1 MKFKIACPHCSH
13 SLSLSDPK
21 PGKYKPKC
29 TACGTQ
35 FAIVVDA
42 GEPPKIRVGKLTNQ
56 ASNPTPEVAQADAT
70 QAESTQAEAKPQ
82 PQKPVEPSATST
94 KSPNSLPFDATLLNA
109 PSDIAQTVDC
119 SLTVGDPPISA
130 IARDSRLDETISPDV
145 HATVGLA
152 VEASANSSS
161 KPTGFDV
168 TLSPSLIDAPKPT
181 GFDVTMQ
188 VDSRPPTHAQAL
200 DQTLPGHEA
209 GKVTAGT
216 GGDFSVNQADQASNK
231 PNARPQGPVDRLG
244 GYRIVKELGAG
255 GMGKVYLARQLSL
268 DRPCAIKTIQAD
280 WAANPRV
287 IARFIREAYAA
298 AQLTHHNVV
307 QIYDLGQDKGTN
319 FFSMEL
325 VAGGSLDD
333 QLRTKGK
340 LPPKLAATLILQAA
354 RGLKFAH
361 DHGMVHRDIKPA
373 NLMLTNDGLLK
384 IADLGLVKT
393 PQNDDAKSEDQDDVQ
408 SMMLASAKSQVTI
421 VGASMGTPAYMSPE
435 QAEDAASVDKR
446 ADIYSLGCTFYALL
460 TGKPPFDGQTLLEVI
475 TKHRQEKIT
484 RPEVIVEGLP
494 GVLGDIIEQMTAK
507 LPEDR
512 YQDLEDVI
520 NDLEV
525 FLELREDISK
535 AKIRYF
541 DVRDHRSGSNEATAQ
556 SLSQQAE
563 QQTARPA
570 DSQAEPTD
578 TSAKHANAAPKVAAH
593 ADIPA
598 ELAGKIQVAARS
610 FQSSPLLWARKFA
623 PLAWYGLCG
632 LLTIFS
638 LLMAL
643 ISGGKLLASGAQSI
657 ASSASAAVNNLTGGE
672 PTAESPATKSSDTI
686 SSNFDKLLSR
696 TKSALGY
703 ALALILGPVFA
714 VILGGWEGKSP
725 LALRYR
731 ESFVSGGIFA
741 KLYWAF
747 AAILA
752 LLVVH
757 YLGLWLPAILG
768 LIFGAMAGAGYYFG
782 IEKPLAAK
790 RREAIENSQ
799 GLLKQLRLRGL
810 EEEQVQHAFAKH
822 SGKDWEELFEN
833 IFGYDCM
840 RTMRTKLDK
849 STNSSRRVFR
859 AYRDRLID
867 RWDARL
873 SEAKRANEEELL
885 ARTEKAELIA
895 AGVSATEA
903 QKQANA
909 MAASMVDAATET
921 KQTMR
926 ELADGKLT
934 DQAAEEKR
942 RRIKAMLA
950 EARSGKVSPK
960 ARSSRRL
967 DALLGQLLGSKFR
980 FACASVLLL
989 SVGMWVSSNRQSLEN
1004 YWQETKTTVSNISIE
1019 GGIAGAAETAKNTLN
1034 KSAELK
1040 WTPILGG
1047 LVTQTNVIY
1056 VALAGLLMA
1065 AGTFFYGWKKSL
1077 IFAPLTLLIL
1087 AIPIFV

>member
-13 SLSLSDPK
+13 SLSLADPK

-35 FAIVVDA
+35 FAIVVDP
-42 GEPPKIRVGKLTNQ
+42 GDPPKIRVGQLS
-56 ASNPTPEVAQADAT
+56 SNATSPTPEASQSGVT
-70 QAESTQAEAKPQ
+70 VKPQ
-82 PQKPVEPSATST
+82 PQKPVESSATPTNST
-94 KSPNSLPFDATLLNA
+94 PSNSLPLDATLVNA
-109 PSDIAQTVDC
+109 KSDLAQTVDS
-119 SLTVGDPPISA
+119 SLTVGDLSASA
-130 IARDSRLDETISPDV
+130 IARDSRLDQTVSPDL
-145 HATVGLA
+145 HATAGIA
-152 VEASANSSS
+152 DEAKNNPSSE
-161 KPTGFDV
+161 PTGFDV
-168 TLSPSLIDAPKPT
+168 TLSPSLIDVPKPT

-188 VDSRPPTHAQAL
+188 GESRPPTPAQDM
-200 DQTLPGHEA
+200 DQTLPEHEA

-216 GGDFSVNQADQASNK
+216 GCDFSVNQADQASRK
-231 PNARPQGPVDRLG
+231 PNTRPQGQVERLG

-333 QLRTKGK
+333 QLRAKGK
-340 LPPKLAATLILQAA
+340 LPPKLAATLILQAS

-393 PQNDDAKSEDQDDVQ
+393 PQSDDAKSEDQDDVQ

-484 RPEVIVEGLP
+484 RPEVIVQGLP

-507 LPEDR
+507 SPEDR

-525 FLELREDISK
+525 FLELREDMSK

-541 DVRDHRSGSNEATAQ
+541 DARDHRSASSGADSN
-556 SLSQQAE
+556 SSSQQTE
-563 QQTARPA
+563 QQS
-570 DSQAEPTD
+570 DSQAESSD
-578 TSAKHANAAPKVAAH
+578 TSGQPANAVPKVAAIH
-593 ADIPA
+593 ADIPV
-598 ELAGKIQVAARS
+598 ELAGKIQAAARS
-610 FQSSPLLWARKFA
+610 FQSSPLLWARKIA
-623 PLAWYGLCG
+623 PMAWYGLCG
-632 LLTIFS
+632 LLTIS
-638 LLMAL
+638 ALLMAL

-657 ASSASAAVNNLTGGE
+657 ASSASAAVGNLTGSSGE
-672 PTAESPATKSSDTI
+672 ASTSGDSAATSGSAL
-686 SSNFDKLLSR
+686 SSNFDNLLSR

-731 ESFVSGGIFA
+731 ESFVSGGIFT
-741 KLYWAF
+741 KIYWTL

-757 YLGLWLPAILG
+757 FLGLWLPAILG
-768 LIFGAMAGAGYYFG
+768 LLFGAMAGAGYYFG
-782 IEKPLAAK
+782 IEKPLGAK
-790 RREAIENSQ
+790 RRESVETSQ
-799 GLLKQLRLRGL
+799 GLLRQLRLRGL
-810 EEEQVQHAFAKH
+810 EEAQVQHAFAKH

-840 RTMRTKLDK
+840 RAMRTKLDK
-849 STNSSRRVFR
+849 STNASRKVFR

-895 AGVSATEA
+895 AGVSASEA

-942 RRIKAMLA
+942 RRIKTMLA
-950 EARSGKVSPK
+950 EARSGKTNPK

-980 FACASVLLL
+980 FACAAVLLL
-989 SVGMWVSSNRQSLEN
+989 AVGMWVSSNRQSLEN
-1004 YWQETKTTVSNISIE
+1004 YWQRTKTTVSNISIE
-1019 GGIAGAAETAKNTLN
+1019 GGIAGAAETAKDTLS

-1047 LVTQTNVIY
+1047 LVTQSNVIY

-1065 AGTFFYGWKKSL
+1065 AGTLFYGWKKSL

>member
-13 SLSLSDPK
+13 SLSLADPK

-35 FAIVVDA
+35 FAIVVEPSD
-42 GEPPKIRVGKLTNQ
+42 PPKIRVGKLTSQ
-56 ASNPTPEVAQADAT
+56 ATSPTPEASQSEEPV
-70 QAESTQAEAKPQ
+70 KPQ
-82 PQKPVEPSATST
+82 PQKPVEPSAPPIN
-94 KSPNSLPFDATLLNA
+94 SPPSNSLPLDATLVNA
-109 PSDIAQTVDC
+109 KSDLAQTVDS
-119 SLTVGDPPISA
+119 SLTVDDLSA
-130 IARDSRLDETISPDV
+130 SAVARDSRLNETLSTDLQ
-145 HATVGLA
+145 ATAGIAHVA
-152 VEASANSSS
+152 KNNTSSE
-161 KPTGFDV
+161 PTGFDV
-168 TLSPSLIDAPKPT
+168 TLSPSLIDVSKPT

-188 VDSRPPTHAQAL
+188 VDSRPPTQAQEM
-200 DQTLPGHEA
+200 DQTLPGQEA

-216 GGDFSVNQADQASNK
+216 GGDFSVNQADQVASK
-231 PNARPQGPVDRLG
+231 PNPRPQGQVERLG

-333 QLRTKGK
+333 QLRAKGK
-340 LPPKLAATLILQAA
+340 LPPKLAATLILQAS

-408 SMMLASAKSQVTI
+408 SIMLASAKTQVTI

-484 RPEVIVEGLP
+484 RPEVIVQGLP

-507 LPEDR
+507 SPEDR

-525 FLELREDISK
+525 FLELREDMSK

-541 DVRDHRSGSNEATAQ
+541 DARDHRSGGSGAD
-556 SLSQQAE
+556 SSSSSQQSE
-563 QQTARPA
+563 QQNAKGT
-570 DSQAEPTD
+570 DSQAELSNSSGQP
-578 TSAKHANAAPKVAAH
+578 AHAAPKVAALH

-598 ELAGKIQVAARS
+598 ELAGKIQAAARN
-610 FQSSPLLWARKFA
+610 FQSSPLLWARKIA
-623 PLAWYGLCG
+623 PMAWYGLCG
-632 LLTIFS
+632 LLTIS
-638 LLMAL
+638 ALLMAL

-657 ASSASAAVNNLTGGE
+657 ASSASAAVGNLTGSSGE
-672 PTAESPATKSSDTI
+672 ASTSGDSAATSGSTL
-686 SSNFDKLLSR
+686 SSNFDNLLSR

-731 ESFVSGGIFA
+731 ESFVSGGIFT
-741 KLYWAF
+741 KIYWGL

-757 YLGLWLPAILG
+757 FLGLWLPAILG
-768 LIFGAMAGAGYYFG
+768 LISGAMAGAGYYFG

-790 RREAIENSQ
+790 RRESVETSQ
-799 GLLKQLRLRGL
+799 GLLRQLRLRGL
-810 EEEQVQHAFAKH
+810 EEAQVQHAFAKH

-840 RTMRTKLDK
+840 RAMRTKLDK
-849 STNSSRRVFR
+849 STNASRKVFR

-895 AGVSATEA
+895 AGVSASEA

-950 EARSGKVSPK
+950 EARSGKANPK

-980 FACASVLLL
+980 FACAAVLLL
-989 SVGMWVSSNRQSLEN
+989 AVGMWVSSNRQSLEN
-1004 YWQETKTTVSNISIE
+1004 YWQQTKTTVSNISIE
-1019 GGIAGAAETAKNTLN
+1019 GGITGAAESAKNTLN
-1034 KSAELK
+1034 KSTELK

-1047 LVTQTNVIY
+1047 LVTQSNVIY

-1065 AGTFFYGWKKSL
+1065 AGTLFYGWKKSL

>member
-1 MKFKIACPHCSH
+1 MKFKIACPHCTH
-13 SLSLSDPK
+13 SLSLVDPK
-21 PGKYKPKC
+21 TGKYKPKC

-35 FAIVVDA
+35 FAIVVD
-42 GEPPKIRVGKLTNQ
+42 GSDPPKIRVGKLT
-56 ASNPTPEVAQADAT
+56 SPPINPTPEASQS
-70 QAESTQAEAKPQ
+70 QEAFKPQ
-82 PQKPVEPSATST
+82 PQKPVESSVTST
-94 KSPNSLPFDATLLNA
+94 NSSKPNSLPLDATLVTSK
-109 PSDIAQTVDC
+109 SDLAQTVDN
-119 SLTVGDPPISA
+119 SVTLAELSA
-130 IARDSRLDETISPDV
+130 AAKARDTRLDETVSPDL
-145 HATVGLA
+145 HGTVGLA
-152 VEASANSSS
+152 REALNNPAS
-161 KPTGFDV
+161 KSTGFDV
-168 TLSPSLIDAPKPT
+168 TLSPSLIDVPKPT
-181 GFDVTMQ
+181 GIDVTMQ
-188 VDSRPPTHAQAL
+188 VDARPPTQAQDL
-200 DQTLPGHEA
+200 DQTLPGQEA

-216 GGDFSVNQADQASNK
+216 GGDFSVNQSDQAQIK
-231 PNARPQGPVDRLG
+231 PNSRTQVLVERLG

-333 QLRTKGK
+333 QLRAKGK
-340 LPPKLAATLILQAA
+340 LPPKLAATLILQAS

-393 PQNDDAKSEDQDDVQ
+393 PQNDDAKSEDKDDVQ

-484 RPEVIVEGLP
+484 RPEVIVQGLP
-494 GVLGDIIEQMTAK
+494 GVLGDIIERMTAK
-507 LPEDR
+507 SPEDR

-525 FLELREDISK
+525 FLELREDMPK
-535 AKIRYF
+535 ARIRYF
-541 DVRDHRSGSNEATAQ
+541 DARDHRSESGADSSSSSPRT
-556 SLSQQAE
+556 E
-563 QQTARPA
+563 QQTV
-570 DSQAEPTD
+570 SQAESSDASGQPG
-578 TSAKHANAAPKVAAH
+578 SAAPKVAAIH

-598 ELAGKIQVAARS
+598 VLTVKIQAAARS
-610 FQSSPLLWARKFA
+610 FQSSPLLWARKIA
-623 PLAWYGLCG
+623 PMAWYGLCG
-632 LLTIFS
+632 LLTIS
-638 LLMAL
+638 ALLMAL

-657 ASSASAAVNNLTGGE
+657 ASSASAAVGNLTGSSGE
-672 PTAESPATKSSDTI
+672 ASSSNDSAVKSGSTL
-686 SSNFDKLLSR
+686 SSNFDNLLSR

-703 ALALILGPVFA
+703 AFALILGPVFA

-731 ESFVSGGIFA
+731 ESFVSGGIFT
-741 KLYWAF
+741 KIYWAL

-757 YLGLWLPAILG
+757 FLGLWLPAILG
-768 LIFGAMAGAGYYFG
+768 VLFGAMAGAGYYFG

-790 RREAIENSQ
+790 RRESVESSQ
-799 GLLKQLRLRGL
+799 ALLRQLRLRGL
-810 EEEQVQHAFAKH
+810 EEAQVQHAFAKH

-840 RTMRTKLDK
+840 RAMRTKLDK
-849 STNSSRRVFR
+849 STNASRKIFR

-950 EARSGKVSPK
+950 EARSGKVSTK

-980 FACASVLLL
+980 FACAAVLLL
-989 SVGMWVSSNRQSLEN
+989 AVGMWVSSNRQSLEN
-1004 YWQETKTTVSNISIE
+1004 YWQQTKSTVSNISIE
-1019 GGIAGAAETAKNTLN
+1019 GGIAGAAETAKDTLS

-1040 WTPILGG
+1040 WTPVLGG

-1065 AGTFFYGWKKSL
+1065 VGTMFYGWKKSL
-1077 IFAPLTLLIL
+1077 IFAPLTMLIL
-1087 AIPIFV
+1087 AIPIFM